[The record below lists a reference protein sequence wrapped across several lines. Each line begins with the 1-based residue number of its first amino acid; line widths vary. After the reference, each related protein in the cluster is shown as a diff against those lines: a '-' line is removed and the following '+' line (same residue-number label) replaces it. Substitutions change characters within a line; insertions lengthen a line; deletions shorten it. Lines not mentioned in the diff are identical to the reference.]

1 MKKSLVALATMTV
14 VASAFADVDVSGG
27 VKLYGVLDEAVT
39 SQSYQVGSSGT
50 VKNYTGLYASAATS
64 RLGVKGSRDLG
75 DGFKAN
81 FLAEIQLDPQ
91 ATQLLPN
98 KNRSAWVGITN
109 ESAGTIRLGTQ
120 ETTAYEVFAGDVN
133 GRVEYKPQLWRY
145 TTTYREYTNGSTTYT
160 DGLGTQDRANNAIKV
175 ISKDIDGFTVHAMV
189 NFNGAS
195 ASSAPSDTNAAI
207 SSTYSSLGL
216 KYESEKLKA
225 AYVYDQLTNAD
236 GAWYLPGMSSGQVA
250 AKGTATTWASHS
262 TTNPLKRDILVASY
276 NFGPLTGSYI
286 MANARIAGSGE
297 MSTNTIGVSVPY
309 EKFKFALSVGSG
321 SISSTYSSATNGTL
335 ADTTFGTYYN
345 FDKSTQA
352 YFLYSQ
358 STYSAVV
365 GTSTTAAFG
374 ARYNF

>member
-1 MKKSLVALATMTV
+1 MKKSLVALATLSLIG
-14 VASAFADVDVSGG
+14 SAFADVDVSGG
-27 VKLYGVLDEAVT
+27 VKLYGVLDQAVT
-39 SQSYQVGSSGT
+39 SQTYKTTSIAEA
-50 VKNYTGLYASAATS
+50 NYTGLYASAATS

-75 DGFKAN
+75 DGFKADI
-81 FLAEIQLDPQ
+81 LAEIQLDPQ

-109 ESAGTIRLGTQ
+109 TDAGTIRLGTQ

-175 ISKDIDGFTVHAMV
+175 ISKDIGGFTVHAMV

-195 ASSAPSDTNAAI
+195 ASTAPADTNANI
-207 SSTYSSLGL
+207 SSTFSSLGL
-216 KYESEKLKA
+216 KYNSEKLKA

-236 GAWYLPGMSSGQVA
+236 GAWYLPGVSSGQVA
-250 AKGTATTWASHS
+250 AKGSATKWAAHS
-262 TTNPLKRDILVASY
+262 TTNPLTRNILTASY
-276 NFGPLTGSYI
+276 DFGSFSGSYI
-286 MANARIAGSGE
+286 MANASVSGSGS
-297 MSTNTIGVSVPY
+297 MSTNTLGVSVPY
-309 EKFKFALSVGSG
+309 DKFKFALSYGSG
-321 SISSTYSSATNGTL
+321 SIDSTTYTATSGTL
-335 ADTTFGTYYN
+335 TDTTFGTYYN

-352 YFLYSQ
+352 YLLYSQ
-358 STYSAVV
+358 STYSAVA
-365 GTSTTAAFG
+365 GTSTTVAVG

>member
-27 VKLYGVLDEAVT
+27 IKMYGVLDQAVT
-39 SQSYQVGSSGT
+39 SQTYQVGSSGT
-50 VKNYTGLYASAATS
+50 INTYQGLYASAATS
-64 RLGVKGSRDLG
+64 RLGFKGSRDLG
-75 DGFKAN
+75 DGFKADI
-81 FLAEIQLDPQ
+81 LAEIQLDPQ

-109 ESAGTIRLGTQ
+109 SDAGTIRLGTQ

-145 TTTYREYTNGSTTYT
+145 TTTNTEYINGSTSST
-160 DGLGTQDRANNAIKV
+160 GLGTQDRANNSIKF
-175 ISKDIDGFTVHAMV
+175 ISKDINGFTAHVML
-189 NFNGAS
+189 NFNGAT
-195 ASSAPSDTNAAI
+195 AATAPSSANANI

-216 KYESEKLKA
+216 KYNSEKLKV

-236 GAWYLPGMSSGQVA
+236 GAGYLPGYSSGQVA
-250 AKGTATTWASHS
+250 AKGTVITWAAHS
-262 TTNPLKRDILVASY
+262 TSTPLKRDILVASY
-276 NFGPLTGSYI
+276 DFGPLTGSYI
-286 MANARIAGSGE
+286 MANAGVSGSGT
-297 MSTNTIGVSVPY
+297 MTTNTFGVSVPY
-309 EKFKFALSVGSG
+309 DKFKFALSVGSG
-321 SISSTYSSATNGTL
+321 SISASTSTYTGNL

-352 YFLYSQ
+352 YLLYSN
-358 STYSAVV
+358 STYSAIT
-365 GTSTTAAFG
+365 GTSKTVAAG